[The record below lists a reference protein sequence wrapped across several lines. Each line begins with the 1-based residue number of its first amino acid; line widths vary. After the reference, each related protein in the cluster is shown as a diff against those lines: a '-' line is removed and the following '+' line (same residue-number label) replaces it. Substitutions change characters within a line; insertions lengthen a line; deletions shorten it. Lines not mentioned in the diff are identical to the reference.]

1 MTASVGA
8 DRDSGLDG
16 LAGLDGLVG
25 LIDETVEPGRPE
37 APGHLGPAGEW
48 LASIGLS
55 EADRSPGAPGEP
67 GAQTSPGSLDRLL
80 ARALAG
86 AADLAAALP
95 EPGGGHT
102 VQLWDALARIAAA
115 DLTVAR
121 AIEPHLDAVHIMS
134 QARAA
139 GLPAPAETGG
149 CWGVFAAE
157 GPAVRVDARPAD
169 RTTPDAKD
177 AKAAGD
183 NGGRQ
188 DPQGWTLSG
197 RKPWC
202 SLGGRLE
209 RALVTAWVSDRDRG
223 LFAVDLAG
231 PGVRSV
237 DAAWV
242 ARGLSAV
249 DSGPLDFDHAPA
261 EPVGPPGWY
270 LQRPGF
276 AWGGIGVAAIWY
288 GGALGVARRL
298 LPKPGGREP
307 DQIAQAH
314 LGACDAV
321 LHAARCALQ
330 CAAAQVDAGEA
341 TGDAGAMLALR
352 VRTVVAQA
360 AEEVLRRADHGLGP
374 GPLATDEAHAR
385 RVADLHLYLRQWH
398 AERDHAAL
406 GRAVAQAA
414 LGRAV
419 ARAAR

>member
-1 MTASVGA
+1 MTRPTVDAPLPELVDAAAPSSTGSAGPIVPVG
-8 DRDSGLDG
+8 DWLD
-16 LAGLDGLVG
+16 A
-25 LIDETVEPGRPE
+25 IDVPTGQAEATGETV
-37 APGHLGPAGEW
+37 APGG
-48 LASIGLS
+48 
-55 EADRSPGAPGEP
+55 
-67 GAQTSPGSLDRLL
+67 LDRLVG
-80 ARALAG
+80 RALAG
-86 AADLAAALP
+86 AADLTAALP
-95 EPGGGHT
+95 EPGSGRT
-102 VQLWDALARIAAA
+102 ADLWGALARIAAA

-121 AIEPHLDAVHIMS
+121 AIEPHLDAMHIIG

-139 GLPAPAETGG
+139 GLAAPSDTSG

-157 GPAVRVDARPAD
+157 APPGVGPRVEATRDDTGAWRL
-169 RTTPDAKD
+169 T
-177 AKAAGD
+177 
-183 NGGRQ
+183 
-188 DPQGWTLSG
+188 G

-202 SLGGRLE
+202 SLSRRLV
-209 RALVTAWVSDRDRG
+209 RALITAWVGDDERA

-231 PGVRSV
+231 PGVRAV

-298 LPKPGGREP
+298 LPKPAGREP

-314 LGACDAV
+314 LGACDAA
-321 LHAARCALQ
+321 LHAARAVLAS
-330 CAAAQVDAGEA
+330 AAAQVDAGEA
-341 TGDAGAMLALR
+341 TGEAGAMLALR
-352 VRTVVAQA
+352 VRAVVAQA

-374 GPLATDEAHAR
+374 GPLATDETHAR

-414 LGRAV
+414 LGQAV